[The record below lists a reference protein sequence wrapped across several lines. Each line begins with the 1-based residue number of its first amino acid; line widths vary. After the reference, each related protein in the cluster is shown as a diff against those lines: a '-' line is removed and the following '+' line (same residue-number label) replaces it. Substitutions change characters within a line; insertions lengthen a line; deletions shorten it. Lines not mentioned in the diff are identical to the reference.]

1 MEKCILNFSFCCRK
15 SLDVLKIYIY
25 IVLWKNIYTTDINCF
40 RLSYICIIVM
50 CSWQDISNIKVRA
63 HVAIK

>member
-1 MEKCILNFSFCCRK
+1 MEKCILNVSFCCRK

-40 RLSYICIIVM
+40 RLSYICIIVK
-50 CSWQDISNIKVRA
+50 CSWQDISNTKVRA
-63 HVAIK
+63 HVAIE